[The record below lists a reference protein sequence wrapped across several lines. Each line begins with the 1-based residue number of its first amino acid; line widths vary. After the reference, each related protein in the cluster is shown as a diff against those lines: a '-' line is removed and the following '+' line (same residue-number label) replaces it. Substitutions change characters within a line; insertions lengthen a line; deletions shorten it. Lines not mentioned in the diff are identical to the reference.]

1 MARLQGS
8 TDTDD
13 KTMIDGLSLKPGA
26 TTKLPEHRDQS
37 LINTGGECHVGLA
50 VSRPLDILGV

>member
-1 MARLQGS
+1 MAHLQGS

-26 TTKLPEHRDQS
+26 TTKLPAHRDQS
-37 LINTGGECHVGLA
+37 LINNGGERHVDLA
-50 VSRPLDILGV
+50 VARPLDIVGV